1 MHSNCCQGVRD
12 ASCSQFSCAAGTV
25 SSGSPG
31 DNANVV
37 GAGAHVV
44 GAHETFIQVEQLQKG
59 LCGVSRP
66 HFFRGVATVS
76 LDHCLSALDSVWSG
90 FVTYSCH
97 HHARFTIR
105 RCKCRHDV
113 MPTHCKGCCLLC
125 HTARIMSSVAVLG
138 SSAAK
143 ELSAVKTSHPGRGSA
158 FGLDKPTQVWFLF
171 IDPSVHCRL
180 WPSCSTLWSLMWQSL
195 ARRTTSSGESSA
207 AWCETWTLMW
217 RLWALQLAGKKMGWP

>member
-1 MHSNCCQGVRD
+1 MHSNCCQGVQD

-76 LDHCLSALDSVWSG
+76 LDHCLSALRLCLV
-90 FVTYSCH
+90 
-97 HHARFTIR
+97 RL
-105 RCKCRHDV
+105 RHLF
-113 MPTHCKGCCLLC
+113 MPSPC
-125 HTARIMSSVAVLG
+125 
-138 SSAAK
+138 
-143 ELSAVKTSHPGRGSA
+143 
-158 FGLDKPTQVWFLF
+158 QVYN
-171 IDPSVHCRL
+171 
-180 WPSCSTLWSLMWQSL
+180 
-195 ARRTTSSGESSA
+195 
-207 AWCETWTLMW
+207 
-217 RLWALQLAGKKMGWP
+217 KKVQM